1 MEFDLRNVL
10 IIIGFVVIAG
20 ILFDG
25 YRRMR
30 RSRMGEI
37 GLPSEMGG
45 SCEED
50 NTYYSGELPNG
61 GARQAGDAAGNV
73 QQRIEPG
80 FGGAVDEPEAERYT
94 EEYANDRFEVDSADS
109 VVDQEPQFIEPE
121 VAPTT
126 DGQFGVVATKVNSFD
141 DDGIGGVRRYSLGG
155 SADDQVEPAT
165 SEKTQENDN
174 QNDSQNVL
182 FEDDDMLL
190 STRAAQEEKLAS
202 HYRGDENNAKAQRK
216 SSKSPSKK
224 ARTKEPAIQDNQE
237 DEIPLNVDG
246 LEEVIVLNLMARSGE
261 VFGGVELDKA
271 LTSCGFRFGEMNIY
285 HRFEQHVG
293 RGPLL
298 FSLANVVEP
307 GFFDLDN
314 LDSFSTPGVCMFMKL
329 PGPKR
334 SMHSF
339 ELMVE
344 CGRKIV
350 SLLDGELKDEH
361 HCVMTQQTIEHYR
374 QRVLDFDRKFLSQRV
389 TQRS

>member
-1 MEFDLRNVL
+1 MEFDLRN
-10 IIIGFVVIAG
+10 
-20 ILFDG
+20 DG

-45 SCEED
+45 SCEEGGA
-50 NTYYSGELPNG
+50 YYNGELPNG
-61 GARQAGDAAGNV
+61 GARQTELGAEGI

-80 FGGAVDEPEAERYT
+80 FGGAVDEPDAEPYS
-94 EEYANDRFEVDSADS
+94 EEYANDRFQVDSADS
-109 VVDQEPQFIEPE
+109 VIEQEPQFIEPKASVE
-121 VAPTT
+121 A
-126 DGQFGVVATKVNSFD
+126 DGQFGVVATKGDSFD
-141 DDGIGGVRRYSLGG
+141 DDGIGGVRRYSLGD
-155 SADDQVEPAT
+155 SADDDKGGAAT
-165 SEKTQENDN
+165 PETAQE
-174 QNDSQNVL
+174 NDSQNVL

-190 STRAAQEEKLAS
+190 STRAAQEKKLAS
-202 HYRGDENNAKAQRK
+202 HCRENDDGKKQRK
-216 SSKSPSKK
+216 SSKTPSRKV
-224 ARTKEPAIQDNQE
+224 RTEKSATQDNQE
-237 DEIPLNVDG
+237 DEMPLNVDG

>member
-37 GLPSEMGG
+37 GLSSEMGG
-45 SCEED
+45 SCEEGA
-50 NTYYSGELPNG
+50 YYNGELPNG
-61 GARQAGDAAGNV
+61 GSRQPGADGGDT
-73 QQRIEPG
+73 QQRIEPE
-80 FGGAVDEPEAERYT
+80 FGGALDGSEADGHSGVRAAKADKEPAI
-94 EEYANDRFEVDSADS
+94 DDS
-109 VVDQEPQFIEPE
+109 QL
-121 VAPTT
+121 
-126 DGQFGVVATKVNSFD
+126 GVVGTNVGSFD

-155 SADDQVEPAT
+155 ADDADDLNGPQDDEQRYAPVNE
-165 SEKTQENDN
+165 
-174 QNDSQNVL
+174 SQNVL
-182 FEDDDMLL
+182 FEDDEMLL

-202 HYRGDENNAKAQRK
+202 HCSDNDDVQRR
-216 SSKSPSKK
+216 SSKPSKK
-224 ARTKEPAIQDNQE
+224 VRKEEPIAQASQE
-237 DEIPLNVDG
+237 EDMPLNVDG

-271 LTSCGFRFGEMNIY
+271 LTSCGIRFGDMNIY

-293 RGPLL
+293 RGSLL

-307 GFFDLDN
+307 GFFDPDN

>member
-10 IIIGFVVIAG
+10 IIIGLVVIAG

-37 GLPSEMGG
+37 GLSSEMGG
-45 SCEED
+45 SCEEG
-50 NTYYSGELPNG
+50 TYYNGELPNG
-61 GARQAGDAAGNV
+61 GARQSGTDDGDG
-73 QQRIEPG
+73 QQRIEPE
-80 FGGAVDEPEAERYT
+80 FGGALAGAETDSYSDVRAGNVDEDPVNQGFSFS
-94 EEYANDRFEVDSADS
+94 ANEP
-109 VVDQEPQFIEPE
+109 VVD
-121 VAPTT
+121 
-126 DGQFGVVATKVNSFD
+126 DGQLGVVGTNVSSFD

-155 SADDQVEPAT
+155 DVADDLGERQADEQRCAPE
-165 SEKTQENDN
+165 SED
-174 QNDSQNVL
+174 QNVL
-182 FEDDDMLL
+182 FEDDEMLL

-202 HYRGDENNAKAQRK
+202 HCRDNDEPRQSSK
-216 SSKSPSKK
+216 SSKR
-224 ARTKEPAIQDNQE
+224 ARKDESVVQTSQD
-237 DEIPLNVDG
+237 DDMPLNIDG
-246 LEEVIVLNLMARSGE
+246 LEEVIVLNLMARPGE
-261 VFGGVELDKA
+261 VFDGLELDKA
-271 LTSCGFRFGEMNIY
+271 LNSCGIRFGDMNIY

-307 GFFDLDN
+307 GFFDPDN

-344 CGRKIV
+344 CARKVV
-350 SLLDGELKDEH
+350 SLLGGELKDEH
-361 HCVMTQQTIEHYR
+361 HSVMTQQTIEHYR